1 MSSRRAV
8 GKQRGSAEVV
18 MSKKSEKA
26 LAKVRANLRTT
37 LLVFAIGVI
46 FLALGIVGLVLNQN
60 AFSSYQSSLEAG
72 TVLEV
77 DGIITYAEKK
87 TRSDDGKAMTVYDV
101 KYRYE
106 VDGKEYAGKRRVASE
121 VQIGDPVSV
130 EVYRAGNT
138 YREPTIRT
146 EGELRAANLYP
157 IVALVLGAALAGM
170 GIVVGVGDL
179 KELKTLSKNKSLN

>member
-1 MSSRRAV
+1 
-8 GKQRGSAEVV
+8 

-37 LLVFAIGVI
+37 ILVIIVGLI
-46 FLALGIVGLVLNQN
+46 FLALGITGLVLNHK
-60 AFSSYQSSLEAG
+60 AFSSYQVTLDDG

-77 DGIITYAEKK
+77 DGTVTYIDKK
-87 TRSDDGKAMTVYDV
+87 TRTVDGKATTVYDV
-101 KYRYE
+101 KYTYI
-106 VDGKEYAGKRRVASE
+106 VDGKDYTGKRRVASE
-121 VQIGDPVSV
+121 VQVGDPVSV

-146 EGELRAANLYP
+146 EGELKAANLYP

-170 GIVVGVGDL
+170 GIVVGLGEL
-179 KELKTLSKNKSLN
+179 KELKKLKKSN

>member
-1 MSSRRAV
+1 
-8 GKQRGSAEVV
+8 

-37 LLVFAIGVI
+37 ILVFAIGVV
-46 FLALGIVGLVLNQN
+46 FLALGITGLVLNHK
-60 AFSSYQSSLEAG
+60 AFSSYQASLDDG

-77 DGIITYAEKK
+77 DGTITYAEKK
-87 TRSDDGKAMTVYDV
+87 TRSADGKATTVYDV
-101 KYRYE
+101 KYSYS
-106 VDGKEYAGKRRVASE
+106 VDGVDYTGKRRVASE
-121 VQIGDPVSV
+121 VQVGDPVNI

-146 EGELRAANLYP
+146 EGELKAANLYP

-170 GIVVGVGDL
+170 RIVVGWGDL
-179 KELKTLSKNKSLN
+179 KELKKLSENK